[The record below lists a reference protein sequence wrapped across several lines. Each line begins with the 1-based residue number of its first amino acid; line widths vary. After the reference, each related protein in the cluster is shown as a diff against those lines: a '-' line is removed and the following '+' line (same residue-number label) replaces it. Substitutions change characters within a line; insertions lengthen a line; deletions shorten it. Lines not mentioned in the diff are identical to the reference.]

1 MNRYLILGN
10 GFDLA
15 HNLPT
20 SYKDFLFVCAEY
32 IELNHTIRVKNENI
46 DKVKNGFIRKY
57 KDDSNFK
64 RLVKNNFWLKNF
76 FNKLENIGD
85 NWIDFEIEIKNQCES
100 LAKNINHTFI
110 DLGSNKVSL
119 NDLKESLRELIY
131 ILNRY
136 LVIVNKIEID
146 ECYLDVINFMPTH
159 IINFNYTNTFS
170 RAYKKL
176 EIDYIH
182 GSIDNQDNSTIVL
195 GFEGMNDEK
204 RDIEFG
210 EFLKYIQ
217 MVQNDIT
224 IDCYAEMQKTNNNE
238 STFFGHSL
246 DETDKDIIMKIIECS
261 SRVNILYKDNDMKK
275 SIIKNL
281 IKIYGRKDFVTL
293 TLSKDKKINFIEQSN
308 SQVGKK
314 EDIELIY
321 AICQG
326 KAEKLLNKFVF
337 GQTSKFLFD
346 QYKINMIPIETLYN
360 YVVKQEVVSTEYLY
374 LLNYCINR
382 LEKIE
387 ELSYRSKRERNLLIR
402 KMIKFTEEFDEKR
415 IKIIA

>member
-1 MNRYLILGN
+1 MVNLTLAFLVALYLTL
-10 GFDLA
+10 
-15 HNLPT
+15 T
-20 SYKDFLFVCAEY
+20 
-32 IELNHTIRVKNENI
+32 
-46 DKVKNGFIRKY
+46 
-57 KDDSNFK
+57 
-64 RLVKNNFWLKNF
+64 KNNFWLKNF

-110 DLGSNKVSL
+110 DLGSNKVIL

-346 QYKINMIPIETLYN
+346 QYKINMIPI
-360 YVVKQEVVSTEYLY
+360 
-374 LLNYCINR
+374 
-382 LEKIE
+382 
-387 ELSYRSKRERNLLIR
+387 
-402 KMIKFTEEFDEKR
+402 
-415 IKIIA
+415 